1 MIKQEQI
8 LLHEDGELSEILG
21 LSVVSREQIQA
32 WPLSVVER
40 IILSDNTSRI
50 YKAFYNLPIE
60 TEFYRRIQSPHIPK
74 VFYNHSDGDN
84 HWLLL
89 ENVEGQ
95 HPANL
100 DCKQALDL
108 VHRVRKI
115 INEIGSVE
123 PYRFDL
129 SENGYESFVNSTIK
143 LLQKLRREG
152 SLKKVDE
159 AVIMR
164 IKDYLSNQAVLEVVR
179 SQCGLLHGDLLY
191 KNIIIRSNGNIAI
204 IDWQNILFG
213 PEGIDIYNLI
223 SNPIIALPIAGIGP
237 EILRLALSIRWFAE
251 CIDRWLP
258 WPDFYDEKI
267 AKLEEQMRHVVENNG
282 YAGIDFS

>member
-8 LLHEDGELSEILG
+8 LLHEDDELSEILG
-21 LSVVSREQIQA
+21 LSVISRKQIQA
-32 WPLSVVER
+32 WPLSFVER

-50 YKAFYNLPIE
+50 YKTFHNLPIE
-60 TEFYRRIQSPHIPK
+60 TEFYRRVQSHHIPK

-89 ENVEGQ
+89 EDVEGQ

-100 DCKQALDL
+100 DCNQTLDL
-108 VHRVRKI
+108 VHRVREI

-129 SENGYESFVNSTIK
+129 SENGYENFVSSSIK
-143 LLQKLRREG
+143 LLQKLHHEG
-152 SLKKVDE
+152 NLKKVDE

-164 IKDYLSNQAVLEVVR
+164 IKDYLSKQEVLEAVR
-179 SQCGLLHGDLLY
+179 VRCGLLHGDLLY
-191 KNIIIRSNGNIAI
+191 KNILIRPDGDIVI

-213 PEGIDIYNLI
+213 PEYIDIYNFI
-223 SNPIIALPIAGIGP
+223 SNPIIALPLAGIGP
-237 EILRLALSIRWFAE
+237 EILRQALSIRWFAE

-258 WPDFYDEKI
+258 WPDFYDGEI
-267 AKLEEQMRHVVENNG
+267 AKIEEQIRHVVENN
-282 YAGIDFS
+282 